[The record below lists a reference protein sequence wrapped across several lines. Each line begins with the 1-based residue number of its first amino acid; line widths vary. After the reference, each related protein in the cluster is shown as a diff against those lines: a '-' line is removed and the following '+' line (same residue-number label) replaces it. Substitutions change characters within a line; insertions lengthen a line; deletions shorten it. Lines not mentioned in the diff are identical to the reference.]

1 VLNNKDMIS
10 QIIDIL
16 NLDEYYGESK
26 TIDTAKGRWEYP
38 PNWKSTI
45 KYLKRIWYGSR
56 SN

>member
-1 VLNNKDMIS
+1 MIS

-16 NLDEYYGESK
+16 NLDEYYGETK
-26 TIDTAKGRWEYP
+26 TIDTAKGRYEYP

-56 SN
+56 NN